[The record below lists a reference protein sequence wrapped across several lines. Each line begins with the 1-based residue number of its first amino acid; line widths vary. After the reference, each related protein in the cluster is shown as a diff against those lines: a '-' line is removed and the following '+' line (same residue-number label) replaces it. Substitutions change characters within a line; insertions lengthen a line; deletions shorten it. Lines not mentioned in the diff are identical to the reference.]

1 VLTANAQANQN
12 GVTYKAQVIPVIAEI
27 KCPQKNDQGWANGLS
42 GANNKITTDAPID
55 ASNTGELGA
64 KYAELLT
71 ITKTQKKLDVIK
83 ITPSL
88 KVKLPAGGMNC
99 VKFAKE
105 KIDIFFQDKNASV

>member
-64 KYAELLT
+64 KYAEMVTT
-71 ITKTQKKLDVIK
+71 ITIQKKLDVIK

-105 KIDIFFQDKNASV
+105 KRDIFFQDKKASA